1 MGLVLVAI
9 LSLPFLFVLA
19 RRPVLRRLA
28 VRNTLRRPR
37 EAMFVVLGSLFG
49 TAIIVGSLVV
59 GDTIDSSI
67 RGIAHTRL
75 GPIDQVIVT
84 PEEGVFSDTLAS
96 VEDTRSAL
104 IDGVLG
110 FQRLQVATAA
120 GSGDDRLA
128 APRSNL
134 LEFDFEAARAF
145 GGDPSITGVEG
156 PTPEP
161 GHAVVTED
169 LAERLE
175 VEAGDEVD
183 VFAFGRTRA
192 FTVERVVEAE
202 GVAGHTS
209 GFFNQQSR
217 NVLVPPGA
225 IDDLVA
231 GVRSDIG
238 ERFAPPER
246 IVAISNEG
254 GVEDGAVHTEEVTRR
269 LEPVVEDLGVAVV
282 PVKQDILDEAEEDA
296 AEFQEL
302 FSAMG
307 TFGILAGILLL
318 VNIFVMLGEERKQEL
333 GMLRAVGLRRSALV
347 GAFSTEGWVY
357 SLLASAVGTLVG
369 LGLGRVIIAGVSQ
382 IFSADVEGFGL
393 DLRFSA
399 TSESLL
405 TGFGF
410 GFAIAIVAVALTSIR
425 ISRFNVISAIR
436 DLPDRRR
443 RGNGLKLRWLVAGAG
458 LVVVGALASVAGLGG
473 DAAALGLLG
482 PVLAVLGVSLLI
494 SRWVDTRRLVLAAT
508 LLTLAWGAVGFP
520 LLVSL
525 GEAGIQVF
533 VVQGVVLTASAVVLV
548 TEEHEIF
555 ERVARRLGVGAWA
568 MAARLG
574 LAYPVARRF
583 RTGLTLA
590 MYSLVI
596 FTLTFITALSAT
608 FTAQVD
614 ETTTEISGGYDVY
627 VRSSP
632 SNPVPVEDLDRLD
645 GVAASA
651 PLANSDVEFTPCA
664 QGDTLQQCS
673 ERDSTDWG
681 VTGFTGD
688 WLEHG
693 PPLLEDRA
701 DFASDLAAYQAV
713 LDDPDLILADQ
724 FFLQKGGGPPE
735 RQVTVGDPVLM
746 TNTLTGEQR
755 MVTVAAQSAD
765 DFLFNGALYGI
776 DGMRDLFGERAA
788 FNRAYVAVEDGADP
802 GNVAASISGQFV
814 EQGAEADPI
823 RQLLADFIAVQ
834 NQFFTLFRGY
844 LGFGLLVGIAGL
856 GVVMVRAVRERRRE
870 IGVLRSLGFQARTV
884 RRSFVLEATFV
895 ALEGTLIGVVLSLIT
910 AFNVMSNTAAF
921 GESAQ
926 FIIPWGGIGLIV
938 IGTLVASL
946 LATAAPTR
954 AAARIRPAVA
964 LRIAD

>member
-59 GDTIDSSI
+59 GDTIDSSV

-75 GPIDQVIVT
+75 GPIDEVIVT

-96 VEDTRSAL
+96 VEETRSAL

-110 FQRLQVATAA
+110 FSRLVVATAA
-120 GSGDDRLA
+120 GPEGERLA

-134 LEFDFEAARAF
+134 LELDFDEAREF
-145 GGDPSITGVEG
+145 GDDPSITGIEG
-156 PTPEP
+156 PTPEA
-161 GHAVVTED
+161 GHAVLTED
-169 LAERLE
+169 LADKLE
-175 VEAGDEVD
+175 VGAGDQVD
-183 VFAFGRTRA
+183 VFAFGRSRSL
-192 FTVERVVEAE
+192 TVERVIEAK
-202 GVAGHTS
+202 GIAGFTS

-217 NVLVPPGA
+217 NVLAPPGTIA
-225 IDDLVA
+225 DLAA
-231 GVRSDIG
+231 GVRSEIG
-238 ERFAPPER
+238 TQFAPPDR
-246 IVAISNEG
+246 IVAVSNAG
-254 GVEDGAVHTEEVTRR
+254 GVEDGAVHTDEVTRR

-282 PVKQDILDEAEEDA
+282 PVKQEILDEAEEDA
-296 AEFQEL
+296 AAFEEL
-302 FSAMG
+302 FGAMG

-333 GMLRAVGLRRSALV
+333 GMLRAVGLRRASLV

-357 SLLASAVGTLVG
+357 SLLASAAGTLVG
-369 LGLGRVIIAGVSQ
+369 LGLGRVIIAGVER

-393 DLRFSA
+393 DLRFAA

-443 RGNGLKLRWLVAGAG
+443 AREGLKLRWLVAGAG
-458 LVVVGALASVAGLGG
+458 LTALGGAASVSGLSG
-473 DAAALGLLG
+473 DAPALGLVG
-482 PVLAVLGVSLLI
+482 PVLTVLGAGLLI
-494 SRWVDTRRLVLAAT
+494 ARWVDTRRLVVTATVLT
-508 LLTLAWGAVGFP
+508 LLWGAVGFP
-520 LLVSL
+520 FLVTL

-548 TEEHEIF
+548 TQEHEVF
-555 ERVARRLGVGAWA
+555 ERIARRLGVGAWA

-614 ETTTEISGGYDVY
+614 ETTTEISGGYEVY

-632 SNPVPVEDLDRLD
+632 SNPVPVEDLDQLD

-651 PLANSDVEFTPCA
+651 PLANSDVDFTPCA
-664 QGDTLQQCS
+664 PDATVQECA
-673 ERDSTDWG
+673 ENEPTDWG
-681 VTGFTGD
+681 VTGFTEE

-693 PPLLEDRA
+693 PPLLADRA
-701 DFASDLAAYQAV
+701 GYASDLDAYRAV
-713 LDDPDLILADQ
+713 LNDPDLILADQ
-724 FFLQKGGGPPE
+724 FFLQDQGGPPE
-735 RQVTVGDPVLM
+735 RQVAVGDPILM
-746 TNTLTGEQR
+746 TNTLTGDR
-755 MVTVAAQSAD
+755 RIVNVAAQSAD

-776 DGMRDLFGERAA
+776 DGMRDMFGERAA
-788 FNRAYVAVEDGADP
+788 FNRAYVAVDDGADP
-802 GNVAASISGQFV
+802 ENVSAAIAGRFI

-823 RQLLADFIAVQ
+823 RQLLSDFIAVQ
-834 NQFFTLFRGY
+834 NQFFQLFRGY

-870 IGVLRSLGFQARTV
+870 IGVLRSLGFQSRTV
-884 RRSFVLEATFV
+884 RRSFVLEAGFV
-895 ALEGTLIGVVLSLIT
+895 ALEGTLIGVGLALVT
-910 AFNVMSNTAAF
+910 AFNVMSNTDAF
-921 GESAQ
+921 GESAR
-926 FIIPWGGIGLIV
+926 FIVPYGALSLIV
-938 IGTLVASL
+938 VGTLIASL